1 MPNHPNIIGIIPAR
15 YESSRLAGK
24 MLADICGKPLIQRV
38 WENAV
43 KATTLRRVIIA
54 TDDYRIANVCDA
66 IGAEYLITPPKI
78 QSGTDRIAF
87 AYEYFMDYADIIVNI
102 QGDEP
107 LIEPEIIDK
116 LCTAFCNS
124 DADVGTLV
132 KRIDSD
138 KDLEDDSVVKVVLKA
153 DGTALYFSRHPVP
166 FVRDTNKKK
175 WLQSQ
180 LFWKHIGVYA
190 YTREALMQ
198 FVELPVSPLE
208 LTEKLE
214 QLRLMEQGAKYL
226 CVETKSDL
234 IGVDTPEDLERVRK
248 IICG

>member
-1 MPNHPNIIGIIPAR
+1 MQNLPNIIGIIPAR
-15 YESSRLAGK
+15 YDSSRLPGK
-24 MLADICGKPLIQRV
+24 MLSDICGKPLIQRV

-43 KATTLRRVIIA
+43 KASSLRRVIVA
-54 TDDYRIANVCDA
+54 TDDYRIANVCDS
-66 IGAEYLITPPKI
+66 IGAEYLITPLKI
-78 QSGTDRIAF
+78 KSGTDRTAF

-107 LIEPEIIDK
+107 LIEPETIDN
-116 LCTAFCNS
+116 LCNTFNDS

-138 KDLEDDSVVKVVLKA
+138 ADLEDNSVVKVVLKA

-166 FVRDTNKKK
+166 FVRDTNKEQ
-175 WLQSQ
+175 WLKSQ
-180 LFWKHIGVYA
+180 IFWKHVGIYA

-198 FVELPVSPLE
+198 FVELPVSTLE